1 MADTTDEMEQRC
13 CLLTSRALVITEEG
27 PLTIQSKEEVKSII
41 MHHFGIRKHELHI
54 YRSYPEPFL
63 VLFSEIHDRDL
74 VFAVGKVIEGPFE
87 LGFHSWE
94 LDRFGDRQIIPYHV
108 RLCIEGIPHH
118 AWSKQLADKVL
129 CDEALIHHVEEDT
142 MDRYDQRTFNCW
154 AFTKD
159 PSRIPQ
165 SVFLSLLTP
174 EVEIGNRE
182 LVQLSRRAVK
192 KCHVFKVFIHIDVV
206 EDLLFY
212 HHPREELIAG
222 GKVP

>member
-1 MADTTDEMEQRC
+1 M
-13 CLLTSRALVITEEG
+13 
-27 PLTIQSKEEVKSII
+27 
-41 MHHFGIRKHELHI
+41 
-54 YRSYPEPFL
+54 
-63 VLFSEIHDRDL
+63 
-74 VFAVGKVIEGPFE
+74 
-87 LGFHSWE
+87 
-94 LDRFGDRQIIPYHV
+94 
-108 RLCIEGIPHH
+108 
-118 AWSKQLADKVL
+118 L
-129 CDEALIHHVEEDT
+129 CDKALIHHVEEDT